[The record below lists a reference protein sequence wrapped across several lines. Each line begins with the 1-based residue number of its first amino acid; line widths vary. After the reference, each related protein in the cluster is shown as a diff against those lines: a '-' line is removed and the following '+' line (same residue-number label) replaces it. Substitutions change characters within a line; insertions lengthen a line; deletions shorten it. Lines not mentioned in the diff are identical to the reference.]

1 MSYYIYLDKVLLPVA
16 PSKIRT
22 TIKNKN
28 KTIELINEGEVNML
42 KDAGLT
48 EISFTVV
55 LPNQKYPFAKY
66 PDGYKDAKYY
76 LDVFEEH
83 KKSKK
88 PFQLIIS
95 RVLPNGKVLFYTNL
109 KVSLEDYNIEDD
121 VKEGFDTK
129 VTINL
134 LQYKEYGTKTTNIS
148 AYVRSIPSATVQR
161 PAGAGANTGGTNYTI
176 KSGDTLWNIAKQ
188 KLGNGSKWTALYD
201 TNKTVIEN
209 AAKARGKASSN
220 NGHWIFAGTV
230 ITIPTAAA
238 VSASVAKQSNS
249 TKTLSGG
256 GGKVVAMTR

>member
-1 MSYYIYLDKVLLPVA
+1 MSYDVYIDKVLLPVA

-66 PDGYKDAKYY
+66 PNGYNDAKYY

-95 RVLPNGKVLFYTNL
+95 RVLPNGKVLFYTNV

-148 AYVRSIPSATVQR
+148 AYVRTIPRATTQR

-188 KLGNGSKWTALYD
+188 KLGNGSKWTVLYN
-201 TNKTVIEN
+201 TNKIVIEN

-220 NGHWIFAGTV
+220 NGHWIFPNTV
-230 ITIPTAAA
+230 ITIPTAA
-238 VSASVAKQSNS
+238 VLSSSVAKAS
-249 TKTLSGG
+249 TTNNKSTGTKGG
-256 GGKVVAMTR
+256 GGARR